1 MLRAGAIDR
10 SACRRSAWGKSSA
23 WIAAVLIGL
32 TTFASGCVTARPH
45 VTTKVIFQHEDVSAE
60 AAVEWP

>member
-10 SACRRSAWGKSSA
+10 SACRRSAWRKSTA

-32 TTFASGCVTARPH
+32 TSFAGGCVTARPH
-45 VTTKVIFQHEDVSAE
+45 VTTKVIIQHEGISAE
-60 AAVEWP
+60 AAAEWP

>member
-1 MLRAGAIDR
+1 MLRAGAIAR
-10 SACRRSAWGKSSA
+10 SACRRSAWKKSTA

-32 TTFASGCVTARPH
+32 TSFSGCVTTRPH
-45 VTTKVIFQHEDVSAE
+45 VTTKVIFQHDDVSAE

>member
-1 MLRAGAIDR
+1 MLRAGAMAR
-10 SACRRSAWGKSSA
+10 SACRRTAWRKSTA

-32 TTFASGCVTARPH
+32 TAFAGGCVTTRPH
-45 VTTKVIFQHEDVSAE
+45 VTTKVIFQHDDVSAE

>member
-1 MLRAGAIDR
+1 MLRAGAMAR
-10 SACRRSAWGKSSA
+10 TACRRTAWSKSSA

-32 TTFASGCVTARPH
+32 VTFAGGCVTARPH
-45 VTTKVIFQHEDVSAE
+45 VTTKVIFQHDDVTAE